1 MFYLFYICAII
12 NQKKFNQFIPMHTIS
27 VEASKNTKGGD
38 KMNESQL
45 YEQITEVSKTI
56 FSFCLTK
63 TSNRQ
68 DAEDLSQDII
78 LELFKSVNNIRD
90 DKAFYG
96 FMWAVA
102 ENVYKQ

>member
-1 MFYLFYICAII
+1 
-12 NQKKFNQFIPMHTIS
+12 MHTIRT
-27 VEASKNTKGGD
+27 EASKNVKGGD

-45 YEQITEVSKTI
+45 HEQITEVSKTI

-78 LELFKSVNNIRD
+78 LELFKSVKTFVMIRHFTVLCGQLQ
-90 DKAFYG
+90 KMSINSG
-96 FMWAVA
+96 TRK
-102 ENVYKQ
+102 N

>member
-1 MFYLFYICAII
+1 
-12 NQKKFNQFIPMHTIS
+12 
-27 VEASKNTKGGD
+27 
-38 KMNESQL
+38 MNESQL
-45 YEQITEVSKTI
+45 HEQITEVSKTI

-78 LELFKSVNNIRD
+78 LELFKSVKNIRD

-102 ENVYKQ
+102 ENVYKQWYKKKLKCRLEVSVVISVGFYITTLCKPCIFIL